1 MYAVVPAGGS
11 GTRLWPLSRAG
22 KPKFLLDLAGDGRTL
37 IQATYARLAPLTGP
51 DRLYVVTGG
60 AHAAAI
66 ARQLPELP
74 VQHLLVE
81 PAPRDSAPAIGLA
94 ATLIARRD
102 PDAIMGSFAADHVV
116 RDDAVFRSTVEQA
129 ARAAAA
135 GYLVTI
141 GITAARP
148 DTGYGYLRRGG
159 PLPDAAAFLVEEFKE
174 KPSLEVAQ
182 AYLASGRYLWNASI
196 FLWRAQVFIDELRA
210 QQPALHD
217 GLQQIAAAWGTAAQD
232 DTLGAIWPGLPRVT
246 VDEGLMEGAAARG
259 RVATVPGDFGWHD
272 VGDWN
277 TLADVL
283 SASADGNAVVGA
295 AEDYLGVDTTGCVVV
310 PRPGR
315 LLATLGVHG
324 LVLVDTDDAVLVCPR
339 SRAQEVRLLV
349 EALRVQGRD
358 ALR

>member
-1 MYAVVPAGGS
+1 VYAVVPAGGS

-22 KPKFLLDLAGDGRTL
+22 KPKFLLDLAGTGRTL
-37 IQATYARLAPLTGP
+37 IQATYDRLAPLAGP

-74 VQHLLVE
+74 AEHLLVE

-94 ATLIARRD
+94 AALIAKRD

-116 RDDAVFRSTVEQA
+116 RNDALFRSTVDQA

-141 GITAARP
+141 GITADRP
-148 DTGYGYLRRGG
+148 DTGYGYLRRGAVLAEG
-159 PLPDAAAFLVEEFKE
+159 PGFLVEEFKE
-174 KPSLEVAQ
+174 KPALDVAQ
-182 AYLASGRYLWNASI
+182 AYLDTGRYLWNASI
-196 FLWRAQVFIDELRA
+196 FLWRAQLFLDELQA
-210 QQPALHD
+210 QQPVLYD
-217 GLQQIAAAWGTAAQD
+217 GLQQIAAAWGTPAQD
-232 DTLGAIWPGLPRVT
+232 GTLGAIWPGLPRVT
-246 VDEGLMEGAAARG
+246 VDEGVMEDAAARG

-272 VGDWN
+272 VGDWD
-277 TLADVL
+277 TLAGVL
-283 SASADGNAVVGA
+283 PASADGNVVVGA
-295 AEDYLGVDTTGCVVV
+295 RGDYLGVDTTDCVVV

-315 LLATLGVHG
+315 LLATLGLHG

-339 SRAQEVRLLV
+339 SRAQDVRLLV

>member
-11 GTRLWPLSRAG
+11 GTRLWPRSRAG

-37 IQATYARLAPLTGP
+37 IQATYARLAPLTGR

-74 VQHLLVE
+74 VERLLVE

-94 ATLIARRD
+94 ATLIAQRD
-102 PDAIMGSFAADHVV
+102 PDSIMGSFAADHVV
-116 RDDAVFRSTVEQA
+116 RDEVAFRSTVQQA
-129 ARAAAA
+129 ARTAAA

-148 DTGYGYLRRGG
+148 DTGYGYLRRGAPVPEG
-159 PLPDAAAFLVEEFKE
+159 HGFAVEEFKE

-182 AYLASGRYLWNASI
+182 AYLATGRYLWNASI
-196 FLWRAQVFIDELRA
+196 FVWRAQVFLDELRA

-217 GLQQIAAAWGTAAQD
+217 GLQQIAAVWGTPAQD
-232 DTLGAIWPGLPRVT
+232 DALGAIWPGLPRVT
-246 VDEGLMEGAAARG
+246 VDEGVMEDAAARG

-283 SASADGNAVVGA
+283 PASADGNVVVGA

-324 LVLVDTDDAVLVCPR
+324 LVVVDTDDALLVCPR